1 MDRSKNKS
9 QISVSPANSFKEKQ
23 IHSGKV
29 EKKEMKR
36 SFNKF
41 NQVFPEKK
49 EENLNSPPD
58 ILNKPE
64 EGDKPK

>member
-1 MDRSKNKS
+1 MNRSKNKS
-9 QISVSPANSFKEKQ
+9 EISVSPANSFKEKQ

-41 NQVFPEKK
+41 NETFP
-49 EENLNSPPD
+49 
-58 ILNKPE
+58 
-64 EGDKPK
+64 